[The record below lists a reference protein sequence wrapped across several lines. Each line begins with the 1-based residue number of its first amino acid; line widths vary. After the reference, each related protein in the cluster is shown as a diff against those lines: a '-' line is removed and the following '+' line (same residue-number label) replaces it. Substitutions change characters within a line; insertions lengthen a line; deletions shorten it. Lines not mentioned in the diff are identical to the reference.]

1 LAIKTGKEV
10 NMKMYALI
18 TYDLHNATAEQ
29 RVEFESY
36 LKNKGF
42 KKIKDLTTVLYVI
55 FKEADDGFIG
65 IETAELVEEKI
76 SRNKSIIR
84 SEIKKAAENAGIEKV
99 NFVTMVSKYPAV
111 QGRL

>member
-1 LAIKTGKEV
+1 M
-10 NMKMYALI
+10 NMYALL

-29 RVEFESY
+29 RSEFEFY

-42 KKIKDLTTVLYVI
+42 EKISDLTTVLSVD
-55 FKEADDGFIG
+55 FKEAESGFIS

-76 SRNKSIIR
+76 NHAKSIIR

-99 NFVTMVSKYPAV
+99 NYATMVSKYPAV
-111 QGRL
+111 IEKI